1 MCMQIF
7 YPCTLHVKIKQFHQ
21 RILSNIQ
28 HFSASPLRW
37 LQVQQLS
44 FTRHHTQSC
53 LGLRRWRRKGE
64 PNGLCL
70 EPRLVEP
77 TQQTLPWQQSQLVCL
92 FVLTTGLSFHPSS
105 TQGSLNTKTMY
116 FLLSPSSKFQV
127 GIIDSSYTTKSVS
140 QYTPEYMT
148 NQSEL
153 FLRRYF
159 FLWFEN
165 VMLAHNV
172 CYIFW
177 LCSLPISCFPF
188 SPLSPHDFSI
198 PIAYVYEYRA
208 ISQVMGCAPGAA
220 SLKKTDSPPSCFT

>member
-28 HFSASPLRW
+28 HFSASPLLW

-70 EPRLVEP
+70 EPRPVEP

-116 FLLSPSSKFQV
+116 FLLSPSSEFQAGV
-127 GIIDSSYTTKSVS
+127 VDSSYTTKSVS

-153 FLRRYF
+153 FLRKYF
-159 FLWFEN
+159 FYGLRMSCLHTMCVTYFGY
-165 VMLAHNV
+165 VHCLFLAFHFLL
-172 CYIFW
+172 Y
-177 LCSLPISCFPF
+177 LLTTFPSGLHTCMSTGP
-188 SPLSPHDFSI
+188 SPRSWVVLQGLHP
-198 PIAYVYEYRA
+198 
-208 ISQVMGCAPGAA
+208 
-220 SLKKTDSPPSCFT
+220 